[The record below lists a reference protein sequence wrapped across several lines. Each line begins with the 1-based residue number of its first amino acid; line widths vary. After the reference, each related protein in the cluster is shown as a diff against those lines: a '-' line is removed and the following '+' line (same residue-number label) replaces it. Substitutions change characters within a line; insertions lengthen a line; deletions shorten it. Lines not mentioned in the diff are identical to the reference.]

1 MALDDGDGGPPMG
14 RPRSPPPPIAQVFP
28 VGCFGADR
36 VAIRGRGTPS
46 GSVGFESLGRCDCVF
61 RVAGRFCAFVRQ
73 RSLFVRGVFF
83 EVEGAVPD
91 DEMVRRFR
99 GFCVCVRVWY
109 EIFPLR
115 GSFSPPSVSPSSRR
129 KRKKNKNSEKKRI
142 FLSRRVFVSDRK
154 RRPPR
159 PLSLESR
166 P

>member
-1 MALDDGDGGPPMG
+1 MG

-99 GFCVCVRVWY
+99 GFCVCVCACVVRDISSAWLV
-109 EIFPLR
+109 
-115 GSFSPPSVSPSSRR
+115 FSPVRLTLVEA
-129 KRKKNKNSEKKRI
+129 KKEKIKTVKKKRI